1 MIAFSQSIIS
11 DFNSCFMV
19 NQSGSG
25 QFVCYL
31 LFVSFR
37 LCIYTIKKATYVGI
51 VMLYYVISVIIM
63 VHQYTLHRLS
73 SYVVDSF
80 MTDNWWAGRDI

>member
-1 MIAFSQSIIS
+1 MIASSQSIIS
-11 DFNSCFMV
+11 DFMFY
-19 NQSGSG
+19 GKPAWI

-80 MTDNWWAGRDI
+80 MTDNWWAGHDI